1 MDDLSV
7 VSRRIREARL
17 RAELSQERLGVLA
30 GIDEFSASAR
40 MNQYER
46 GRHTPNFQLMQR
58 LAKVLGMPTAYFY
71 AEDDQLAELMIA
83 YSRLN
88 ARARKRLVELA
99 GEL

>member
-1 MDDLSV
+1 M
-7 VSRRIREARL
+7 

>member
-1 MDDLSV
+1 MDDSSV

-17 RAELSQERLGVLA
+17 LADLSQERLGVLA